1 MANKLIFILHHAYC
15 ESPRSDF
22 HACEVNSSNGNYHKQ
37 AEGLKPI
44 FFQAAVAAAMQY
56 ETEIVL
62 SGVNTELARPGVAA
76 EMFLPGEEG
85 KTVHDYMQEAVEAGA
100 CIKVCSAPADLPPDS
115 MIPRIQERVGSTY
128 LISEL
133 MDQDTVTLTY

>member
-1 MANKLIFILHHAYC
+1 MANKLIFILNHPY
-15 ESPRSDF
+15 
-22 HACEVNSSNGNYHKQ
+22 GKQ

-44 FFQAAVAAAMQY
+44 FFQATVAAAMQY

-62 SGVNTELARPGVAA
+62 SGSNTALARPGVAA

-85 KTVHDYMQEAVEAGA
+85 KTIHDYMQDAVEAGA
-100 CIKVCSAPADLPPDS
+100 AIKVCSAPADLLPDT
-115 MIPRIQERVGSTY
+115 MIPQIQERVGSTY